1 MPRRSRRTLLDT
13 LFDLPWWISVAAA
26 VAVYVIVGV
35 AAPRLLAGYGAT
47 AELARAASSYGWL
60 AALLVLIPAPFAAYR
75 RYRRKKL
82 LDAQSDLATIRNLH
96 WQEFEKLIAEAFNRI
111 GYTVTEAGALA
122 EGGIDL
128 VATTAHEKILVQCK
142 HWRAAMVG
150 VSTIGELYA
159 VMTAERASGGAVVTS
174 GTFSDDAIAFAA
186 SKSIQLID
194 GEQLEKLVL
203 SVKGGPQRSRR
214 LAHKR
219 QP

>member
-1 MPRRSRRTLLDT
+1 MPRRSRRTLLDD
-13 LFDLPWWISVAAA
+13 LFELPWWISVAAA
-26 VAVYVIVGV
+26 AAVYLIVGYV
-35 AAPRLLAGYGAT
+35 IPRLFSGYSAT
-47 AELARAASSYGWL
+47 AELARTSREYGWL
-60 AALLVLIPAPFAAYR
+60 AALAVLVPAPFAAYR
-75 RYRRKKL
+75 RHKRKKL

-111 GYTVTEAGALA
+111 GYAVSEAGALA

-128 VATTAHEKILVQCK
+128 VATAANEKILVQCK

-159 VMTAERASGGAVVTS
+159 VMTAEGATGGAVVTS

-203 SVKGGPQRSRR
+203 SVKAGRQR
-214 LAHKR
+214 
-219 QP
+219 

>member
-1 MPRRSRRTLLDT
+1 MPRRSRRTLPDNL
-13 LFDLPWWISVAAA
+13 LDLPWWISVAAA
-26 VAVYVIVGV
+26 AAVYLILGI
-35 AAPRLLAGYGAT
+35 AAPRLLAGFSAT
-47 AELARAASSYGWL
+47 AELARAAREYAWL
-60 AALLVLIPAPFAAYR
+60 AALVVLIPAPFAAYR
-75 RYRRKKL
+75 RHRRKQL

-111 GYTVTEAGALA
+111 GYTVSEPGALK

-128 VATTAHEKILVQCK
+128 VATAANEKIFVQCK

-159 VMTAERASGGAVVTS
+159 VMSAERASGGAVVTS
-174 GTFSDDAIAFAA
+174 GTFSEDAIAFAA

-203 SVKGGPQRSRR
+203 SVKAGTQRSRV
-214 LAHKR
+214 
-219 QP
+219 